1 MSLFLTREELEELT
15 GRKRASAQIR
25 WLREHGYPVEESAA
39 GRPVVLRAEVER
51 RLSSGEPVRR
61 SSPRW
66 DKVA

>member
-1 MSLFLTREELEELT
+1 MSIFLTPEELQELT

-25 WLREHGYPVEESAA
+25 WLKERGYPVEESAA

-51 RLSSGEPVRR
+51 RLSSGEPARS